1 MRNLLT
7 LLFLFFIINTSF
19 ADNYTYL
26 KGPQISFS
34 NQIVTS
40 SGGTTTFNS
49 LTPMITTVTGT
60 QTQIIKLPSVSSI
73 PVGYSYQIINESTQ
87 ALTVKDSLDVVIA
100 SIEPDTDK
108 KFILFTGGS
117 WSVSSGGG
125 GQGGSEYVYAG
136 AVTAPS
142 ITDNGGGSVTV
153 GAIDVVLFDN
163 ATQVGTAK
171 KYSLPALTVTLVDNA
186 TNYII
191 ADYASGSPALANTT
205 NVNLINESSVVPIYT
220 IYRSGSFLHI
230 QSWDSLGNGL
240 ANKLHQS
247 IVKTQR
253 YRRESGL
260 ALGETGTRNVT
271 LGSGIVWTG
280 ANSLSLDAISTGTDN
295 LFYFL
300 RTGASTWTTQVVTQ
314 YNNTDYWNGTTT
326 ASLTNNRYAVNWVY
340 RGVESQKHLY
350 VVLGEGDYTLP
361 QAQASQPPANLP
373 AQITSHALLVGR
385 IIVLKSASTA
395 TQIDSSFNVVFSG
408 AGASDHNSLTGL
420 QGGTVGEYYHL
431 TAAED
436 TAVASLSGTTTNY
449 VLKRSATG
457 FANSQIYENGTNI
470 GIGNTTATRPLDV
483 TGNSS
488 ISGYL
493 RVGSS
498 SNPTNTTAGDLT
510 TNRLVVG
517 NTSLPSFGASALAN
531 ITGNVSTTSATVD
544 SIATI
549 TAQVVPASSS
559 AVQLRALTM
568 SNTFNTTNTMTSS
581 SSNSPTAGWFENR
594 ITNLGGASE
603 LHGISVFGMWAP
615 SGAASL
621 GDVTEIDGV
630 YIQGMTSFGN
640 TATST
645 ISKTVG
651 VRVVNSSKNTL
662 NFVNQVGA
670 QIEALSGA
678 TNNTHLL
685 LGTST
690 SPSGN
695 FGIYNASASNNYFNG
710 NIGIGTATP
719 TEKLD
724 VINGNIVTSNNYAYK
739 SRLSNGTIVNLMRYD
754 TGNRAWIGPND
765 EVRIDGSVLI
775 NPPGQTTIQSQIADS
790 ATAVNV
796 IFNSPIPYTATGAKL
811 VSFRNNGVEK
821 VNINKDGGM
830 FINGDTGIGTT
841 TPATK
846 LHVSGDSTVTGYQYF
861 GLPTTDG
868 SFRMYVSGGALKIE
882 KRISGTWT
890 SVGQFDEL

>member
-34 NQIVTS
+34 NQLVTS

-136 AVTAPS
+136 AVTVPS

-153 GAIDVVLFDN
+153 GALDVVLFNN

-171 KYSLPALTVTLVDNA
+171 KYSLPALTVTLIDNA

-191 ADYASGSPALANTT
+191 ADYASGSPALTNTT
-205 NVNLINESSVVPIYT
+205 NINLINESSVVPIYT

-260 ALGETGTRNVT
+260 ALGESGTRNVT

-280 ANSLSLDAISTGTDN
+280 ANSLSLGAISTGTDN

-350 VVLGEGDYTLP
+350 VVLGEGDYTLT

-373 AQITSHALLVGR
+373 PQITSHALLVGR

-408 AGASDHNSLTGL
+408 SGASDHNSLTGL
-420 QGGTVGEYYHL
+420 QGGTTGEYYHL

-457 FANSQIYENGTNI
+457 F
-470 GIGNTTATRPLDV
+470 
-483 TGNSS
+483 
-488 ISGYL
+488 
-493 RVGSS
+493 
-498 SNPTNTTAGDLT
+498 
-510 TNRLVVG
+510 
-517 NTSLPSFGASALAN
+517 
-531 ITGNVSTTSATVD
+531 
-544 SIATI
+544 
-549 TAQVVPASSS
+549 
-559 AVQLRALTM
+559 
-568 SNTFNTTNTMTSS
+568 
-581 SSNSPTAGWFENR
+581 SNSA
-594 ITNLGGASE
+594 IY
-603 LHGISVFGMWAP
+603 
-615 SGAASL
+615 
-621 GDVTEIDGV
+621 DDG
-630 YIQGMTSFGN
+630 
-640 TATST
+640 
-645 ISKTVG
+645 
-651 VRVVNSSKNTL
+651 
-662 NFVNQVGA
+662 
-670 QIEALSGA
+670 
-678 TNNTHLL
+678 
-685 LGTST
+685 
-690 SPSGN
+690 
-695 FGIYNASASNNYFNG
+695 G
-710 NIGIGTATP
+710 NIGIGTTSATG
-719 TEKLD
+719 KLD
-724 VINGNIVTSNNYAYK
+724 VVGTMVTRGAIKLQSGSASGSFLFGADVNATTITTNTRKLARASMPSYDTSIANIALFAGDSTATDNIVSMGGVAGSTSVVGATQ
-739 SRLSNGTIVNLMRYD
+739 LS
-754 TGNRAWIGPND
+754 
-765 EVRIDGSVLI
+765 
-775 NPPGQTTIQSQIADS
+775 
-790 ATAVNV
+790 
-796 IFNSPIPYTATGAKL
+796 FYTATTT
-811 VSFRNNGVEK
+811 VTTGVVERMRVDK
-821 VNINKDGGM
+821 VGNV
-830 FINGDTGIGTT
+830 GIGTISPGARLQVEKNDEPFTSGEHFLSLIRRDSNGGGMIIGYQSDGTIINANTIRGSGSFDVWFGTASNRSAIVVSNT
-841 TPATK
+841 TGNVGIGNSAPAVK
-846 LHVSGDSTVTGYQYF
+846 LDVTGDVAVSGYQYF
-861 GLPTTDG
+861 GSPTTNG

>member
-1 MRNLLT
+1 MRNLFT

-34 NQIVTS
+34 NQLVTS

-87 ALTVKDSLDVVIA
+87 TLTVKDSLDVVIA

-136 AVTAPS
+136 AVTTPS

-171 KYSLPALTVTLVDNA
+171 KYSLPALTVTLVDNS
-186 TNYII
+186 TNYIV
-191 ADYASGSPALANTT
+191 ADYAGGSPALANTT
-205 NVNLINESSVVPIYT
+205 NVGLINESSVVPIYT
-220 IYRSGSFLHI
+220 IYRSGSFLHV

-280 ANSLSLDAISTGTDN
+280 ANSLSLTSISTDTDN

-350 VVLGEGDYTLP
+350 VVLGEGDYTLT

-385 IIVLKSASTA
+385 IIVLKSAATA

-420 QGGTVGEYYHL
+420 QGGTTGEYYHL

-457 FANSQIYENGTNI
+457 FANSQIFDNGTNV
-470 GIGNTTATRPLDV
+470 GIGTIAPQVKFDLASGAANGAFRIGADVNASTYTANARKIGRIVAPAYGSDG
-483 TGNSS
+483 TG
-488 ISGYL
+488 
-493 RVGSS
+493 
-498 SNPTNTTAGDLT
+498 TNVL
-510 TNRLVVG
+510 
-517 NTSLPSFGASALAN
+517 ALAIDAN
-531 ITGNVSTTSATVD
+531 SA
-544 SIATI
+544 A
-549 TAQVVPASSS
+549 
-559 AVQLRALTM
+559 
-568 SNTFNTTNTMTSS
+568 NTYLD
-581 SSNSPTAGWFENR
+581 
-594 ITNLGGASE
+594 LGGAPSATPYGVTALRFFTAATATTTGGTE
-603 LHGISVFGMWAP
+603 RMRIDSIGNVGVGTTPAYRMHIEDSGNTLTSGEHPLMVVRRDSSGGGFIMGYQADGAAITSAIIRG
-615 SGAASL
+615 SGAF
-621 GDVTEIDGV
+621 DTW
-630 YIQGMTSFGN
+630 F
-640 TATST
+640 
-645 ISKTVG
+645 
-651 VRVVNSSKNTL
+651 
-662 NFVNQVGA
+662 
-670 QIEALSGA
+670 
-678 TNNTHLL
+678 
-685 LGTST
+685 
-690 SPSGN
+690 
-695 FGIYNASASNNYFNG
+695 
-710 NIGIGTATP
+710 GTA
-719 TEKLD
+719 
-724 VINGNIVTSNNYAYK
+724 SF
-739 SRLSNGTIVNLMRYD
+739 S
-754 TGNRAWIGPND
+754 
-765 EVRIDGSVLI
+765 
-775 NPPGQTTIQSQIADS
+775 S
-790 ATAVNV
+790 ALVVKN
-796 IFNSPIPYTATGAKL
+796 ATG
-811 VSFRNNGVEK
+811 F
-821 VNINKDGGM
+821 IGM
-830 FINGDTGIGTT
+830 GTT
-841 TPATK
+841 SPATK
-846 LHVSGDSTVTGYQYF
+846 LHVQGDSTITGYQYF
-861 GLPTTDG
+861 GLPTVDG

-890 SVGQFDEL
+890 AVGQFDEL